1 MRTYYTTLVEHYFR
15 LALRHGSASSS
26 TAQRWLI
33 FTQKWINALPIEDRA
48 LIESIFMDRE
58 KSFRVAYKALSF
70 HDKKNLDL
78 LEKRF
83 AIAANLCDK
92 EV

>member
-15 LALRHGSASSS
+15 LALRHSSASSP
-26 TAQRWLI
+26 TAQKWLI
-33 FTQKWINALPIEDRA
+33 FTQKWFNALPIEDRA
-48 LIESIFMDRE
+48 LIESVFSDRK
-58 KSFRVAYKALSF
+58 KSFLVAYKGLPFYS
-70 HDKKNLDL
+70 KQKLDL

-83 AIAANLCDK
+83 AIAANLCNK

>member
-15 LALRHGSASSS
+15 LALRHGSVSSP
-26 TAQRWLI
+26 TAQKWLI

-48 LIESIFMDRE
+48 LIESVFLDRE
-58 KSFRVAYKALSF
+58 KDFRVEYKALPF
-70 HDKKNLDL
+70 HSKEKLDL

-83 AIAANLCDK
+83 AIAAKLCDK